1 MEEHDDLADLASPPG
16 GRTSYHARNVELWQQ
31 YQTEDS
37 TAKQEAAA
45 EFLRLNEP
53 LVRHAAA
60 AWSRSGDD
68 GEDLLQEAR
77 LQMWVAFTGWNPA
90 KGAFATFALRGM
102 RGRTSRG
109 AAKVMHGS
117 GMSRKL
123 FELRPKVHAAVA
135 RLEGELGRSPSDQEV
150 AAAVGATVEM
160 VAGARRERAIS
171 LSTPLGDSSGG
182 GDLGDLLAGQLEDP
196 TSNQEMDHDE
206 LEGRLAILTP
216 LQLWIVL
223 RHHGLDGAP
232 TQTLF
237 SLAAD
242 LGVGRRIAQDAAQ
255 KAVSLLSV

>member
-1 MEEHDDLADLASPPG
+1 MEEHDDLADLASLPG
-16 GRTSYHARNVELWQQ
+16 GRTSYHARNVELWRQ
-31 YQTEDS
+31 YQTGDAA
-37 TAKQEAAA
+37 AKQEAAA

-68 GEDLLQEAR
+68 SEDLLQEAR
-77 LQMWVAFTGWNPA
+77 LQMWVAFTGWDPA

-135 RLEGELGRSPSDQEV
+135 KLEGELGRSPSDQEV
-150 AAAVGATVEM
+150 ATTVGATVEM

-171 LSTPLGDSSGG
+171 LSTPLGDSTA
-182 GDLGDLLAGQLEDP
+182 GDLGDLLAGQMEDP
-196 TSNQEMDHDE
+196 TSSQEMAHDE
-206 LEGRLAILTP
+206 LEGRLASLTP